1 MHTSYQTQTR
11 NKPIQQNEKLTM
23 NVVAPRLQMHQIYVT
38 TLRKKACTMEHTY
51 VPRRPCWHW
60 YIAWSNWFAPKTV
73 KPASQIGQLCIF
85 YGCWLKISKNWAGPT
100 LGLSPWLLQ
109 PLYRMALKNFFVCRT
124 LTLIFL
130 IFCTQNLF
138 SSISRVEFKRVHFDL
153 IECYPCVS
161 ILCRF
166 NLHWQ
171 TEYKGVF
178 QSSWVCICSKKSS
191 NEFMYAR
198 HLKFDLKLRL
208 SNEVMYARQFRII

>member
-109 PLYRMALKNFFVCRT
+109 PLYRMWKLFCLPNIDLNILNILHT
-124 LTLIFL
+124 ESFL
-130 IFCTQNLF
+130 IYIESWIQKGPLWPHIMLSLCLNSLLF
-138 SSISRVEFKRVHFDL
+138 
-153 IECYPCVS
+153 
-161 ILCRF
+161 
-166 NLHWQ
+166 
-171 TEYKGVF
+171 
-178 QSSWVCICSKKSS
+178 
-191 NEFMYAR
+191 
-198 HLKFDLKLRL
+198 
-208 SNEVMYARQFRII
+208 